1 MNHFEKN
8 TRLVSKEIN
17 IMDTDAGDDDESTTD
32 EDNVCMGSP
41 VVNVEDDSLS
51 PDLSSL
57 NVDNQDPSSH
67 CDISDLLSTGGIEPI
82 SDLEVLDSL
91 RLSSDQPSE
100 DDVHIGMSQTGPSLP
115 GTSLAS
121 HTTTLSNNQNI
132 DADIDLLKPVVFSS
146 THAYLIKSGINISKP
161 LVHRKTIPTPSCD
174 LNPKTS
180 ALHTPL
186 RESTAV
192 TSVLPNAMMTTL
204 LNGSRTNCQ
213 KVYNN
218 SASSSDFQSS
228 HLSNWRTEDNNDKM
242 CTLRKNDP
250 LQISSNSVSRRIA
263 TELGRHQTVQKPPG
277 KSNYIHQIKALV
289 FVVNI

>member
-8 TRLVSKEIN
+8 TRLVSKDIN

-100 DDVHIGMSQTGPSLP
+100 DDLHIGMSQTGLSSP

-121 HTTTLSNNQNI
+121 HTTTLSNNQNS

-161 LVHRKTIPTPSCD
+161 LEHRKTIATTSCD

-180 ALHTPL
+180 ALHNPL

-192 TSVLPNAMMTTL
+192 TSVLPNAMMTTI
-204 LNGSRTNCQ
+204 LNGSRTTCE

-242 CTLRKNDP
+242 CTLHKNDP

-277 KSNYIHQIKALV
+277 KSNKIHQIKAPV
-289 FVVNI
+289 CR

>member
-8 TRLVSKEIN
+8 TRLMSKDIN

-32 EDNVCMGSP
+32 EDNVYMGSP

-57 NVDNQDPSSH
+57 NVDNQDPSSP
-67 CDISDLLSTGGIEPI
+67 CDISDLLTSTGGIEPI

-91 RLSSDQPSE
+91 RLSSSDQQSE
-100 DDVHIGMSQTGPSLP
+100 DSLHIGMSQTGPSSP

-121 HTTTLSNNQNI
+121 HTTTLSNNQNS
-132 DADIDLLKPVVFSS
+132 DSDIDLLKPVVFSS
-146 THAYLIKSGINISKP
+146 THAYLIKSGINLSKP
-161 LVHRKTIPTPSCD
+161 LVHRKTIATTSCD
-174 LNPKTS
+174 LTPKTI
-180 ALHTPL
+180 ALHNPL

-192 TSVLPNAMMTTL
+192 TSVLPNAMMTTI
-204 LNGSRTNCQ
+204 LNGSRTTCE

-228 HLSNWRTEDNNDKM
+228 HLSNWRTEDNNDKI
-242 CTLRKNDP
+242 CTLHKNDP

-263 TELGRHQTVQKPPG
+263 TELGRHQTVQKLPG
-277 KSNYIHQIKALV
+277 KSNKIHQIKAPV
-289 FVVNI
+289 CR

>member
-8 TRLVSKEIN
+8 TILMSKDIN

-91 RLSSDQPSE
+91 RLSSDQQSE
-100 DDVHIGMSQTGPSLP
+100 DDVHIGVSQKVSSSHGA
-115 GTSLAS
+115 SLAS
-121 HTTTLSNNQNI
+121 HTNTLSNNQNS
-132 DADIDLLKPVVFSS
+132 DSDIDLLKPVVFSS
-146 THAYLIKSGINISKP
+146 THAYLIKSGTNISKP
-161 LVHRKTIPTPSCD
+161 LVHRKTIATTSCD
-174 LNPKTS
+174 FNPKTS
-180 ALHTPL
+180 ALHKPL

-192 TSVLPNAMMTTL
+192 TSVLPNAMMTTI
-204 LNGSRTNCQ
+204 LNGSRTNCE
-213 KVYNN
+213 KAHNN
-218 SASSSDFQSS
+218 SASTSDFQSN
-228 HLSNWRTEDNNDKM
+228 HLSNWRTDDRNNKM
-242 CTLRKNDP
+242 CNLHNKDP
-250 LQISSNSVSRRIA
+250 LQISSNSVSRRID

-277 KSNYIHQIKALV
+277 KDNKIYQIYIYIYIK
-289 FVVNI
+289 

>member
-1 MNHFEKN
+1 M
-8 TRLVSKEIN
+8 SKDIN

-57 NVDNQDPSSH
+57 NVDNQDPSSP
-67 CDISDLLSTGGIEPI
+67 CDISDLLTSTGGIEPI

-91 RLSSDQPSE
+91 RLSSSDQQSE
-100 DDVHIGMSQTGPSLP
+100 DSLHIGMSQTGPSSP

-121 HTTTLSNNQNI
+121 HTTTLSNNQNS
-132 DADIDLLKPVVFSS
+132 DSDIDLLKPVVFSS
-146 THAYLIKSGINISKP
+146 THAYLIKSGINLSKP
-161 LVHRKTIPTPSCD
+161 LVHRKTIATTSCD
-174 LNPKTS
+174 LTPKTI
-180 ALHTPL
+180 ALHNPL

-192 TSVLPNAMMTTL
+192 TSVLPNAMMTTI
-204 LNGSRTNCQ
+204 LNGSRTTCE

-228 HLSNWRTEDNNDKM
+228 HLSNWRTDDNNDKI
-242 CTLRKNDP
+242 CTLHKNDP

-263 TELGRHQTVQKPPG
+263 TELGRHQIVQKLPG
-277 KSNYIHQIKALV
+277 KSNKIHQIKAHVIRCQFL
-289 FVVNI
+289 

>member
-8 TRLVSKEIN
+8 TRLVSKDIN

-100 DDVHIGMSQTGPSLP
+100 DDLHIGMSQTGLSSP

-121 HTTTLSNNQNI
+121 HTTTLSNNQNS

-161 LVHRKTIPTPSCD
+161 LVHRKTIDTTSCD
-174 LNPKTS
+174 LTPKTS
-180 ALHTPL
+180 ALHNPL

-192 TSVLPNAMMTTL
+192 TSVLPNAMMTTI
-204 LNGSRTNCQ
+204 LNGSRTTCE

-242 CTLRKNDP
+242 CTLHKNDP

-263 TELGRHQTVQKPPG
+263 TELRRHQTVQKPPG
-277 KSNYIHQIKALV
+277 KSNKIHQIKAPV
-289 FVVNI
+289 CR

>member
-1 MNHFEKN
+1 MNNFEKN
-8 TRLVSKEIN
+8 TRLKSKDIN

-67 CDISDLLSTGGIEPI
+67 CDISDLLSNTGGGIETI

-91 RLSSDQPSE
+91 RLSSDQQTE
-100 DDVHIGMSQTGPSLP
+100 DNLHISMSQTGPSSP

-121 HTTTLSNNQNI
+121 HTTTLSNNQNS
-132 DADIDLLKPVVFSS
+132 DSDIDLLKPVVFSS

-161 LVHRKTIPTPSCD
+161 LVHRKTIATTSCD
-174 LNPKTS
+174 LTPKTS
-180 ALHTPL
+180 ALHNPS

-204 LNGSRTNCQ
+204 LNGSRINCQ

-242 CTLRKNDP
+242 CTSHKNNP
-250 LQISSNSVSRRIA
+250 LQISSNSVPRRIA
-263 TELGRHQTVQKPPG
+263 TELGRHQTAQKPPG
-277 KSNYIHQIKALV
+277 KSNKIYQIKVPVLR
-289 FVVNI
+289 